1 MSNEQLVGES
11 LTFARSGLVAPNRIL
26 KSAMTERL
34 CTWGQNGDLENGK
47 PTPEYL
53 KLYEEWGKG
62 AIGTIVLV
70 SLSSCGSAD
79 AIACDGINY

>member
-1 MSNEQLVGES
+1 MLETPI
-11 LTFARSGLVAPNRIL
+11 TFHHSGKTADNRIM

-34 CTWGQNGDLENGK
+34 CLWDDDLAASDARGT

-62 AIGTIVLV
+62 GM
-70 SLSSCGSAD
+70 GE
-79 AIACDGINY
+79 